1 MELVVGRTYRRR
13 ELHESYGGQWQGGI
27 STPTDHPV
35 IFLFAGEAGEKYGY
49 KDDYRSDGTFW
60 YTGEGQIGTMTFIRG
75 NSAIFNHKE
84 TGRRLHLFRALGKG
98 MVLYIGEAT
107 LIDHHAEARI
117 DREGNHR
124 QAIIFELAVEAGPE
138 GEAVVFEGARRNFDR
153 LMSLSL
159 ERLRELAVQRGEQSV
174 GTQEN
179 RKTVYKRSEAVKAY
193 ALKRAK
199 GVCEGCG
206 QPAPFKN
213 KAGYP
218 YLEPHHIRRLAD
230 EGPDHPRWV
239 AALCPNCHRRIHSG
253 ADGTEFNRSIGAR
266 IQQREAEQ

>member
-27 STPTDHPV
+27 STPADHPV

-49 KDDYRSDGTFW
+49 KDDFRDDGTFW
-60 YTGEGQIGTMTFIRG
+60 YTGEGQIGAMSFIRG
-75 NSAIFNHKE
+75 NLAILNYKKN
-84 TGRRLHLFRALGKG
+84 GRRLHLFRSLGKG
-98 MVLYIGEAT
+98 QVLYIGEAS
-107 LIDHHAEARI
+107 LIGHHLDATI
-117 DREGNHR
+117 DREGEHR
-124 QAIIFELAVEAGPE
+124 QAIIFELAVDASPQ
-138 GEAVVFEGARRNFDR
+138 GEAVTFEAPRRSFDR
-153 LMSLSL
+153 LMALPL
-159 ERLRELAVQRGEQSV
+159 DRLREIALQAGLGV
-174 GTQEN
+174 GTQESK
-179 RKTVYKRSEAVKAY
+179 KTVYQRSEAVKAY
-193 ALKRAK
+193 ALKRAN

-218 YLEPHHIRRLAD
+218 YLEPHHIRRRAD

-266 IQQREAEQ
+266 IEQMEPEQ